1 MIKLPIPE
9 NETARLQALY
19 DYELLDSLPEE
30 QFDRLT
36 KLASYICESPIALIS
51 LVDKDRQWFKSKV
64 GLDVNETQ
72 REISFCQYTI
82 LGQDFFEVEDTLK
95 DFRFNK
101 NPLVMENPKIR
112 FYAAYPLL
120 DPNGFAL
127 GSLCI
132 IDQIPKKLS
141 FYQREALKTLSEDI
155 MLQIVSNKK
164 NEERKK
170 LEKFFL
176 MSLDMICIANSD
188 GYFKKINPSF
198 LQTLGWTEEQLL
210 KKSFIEFV
218 HPDDVEKT
226 ILEIKKL
233 SKGVTT
239 LDFITRFRTID
250 NSFRLLQWVANSDSE
265 TGELFAIAR
274 DITLIKKIKAENEA
288 SASTIEQLNTAL
300 NESAIVSITDSHGKI
315 EFVNEAFCKV
325 LKFTQNELIGKDHQI
340 INSGFHSKNFF
351 DEMWATIIDGKI
363 WKGQMKNLCKD
374 GSFCWLETTI
384 VPFLDINKKP
394 FRYVAIRYDVTE
406 RVQLE
411 EALRKSKDEI
421 EKTVKIKEQFLAN
434 MSHEIRTPLN
444 AIIGFSEI
452 LRSSKLTPKQEEHAL
467 VITKSGENL
476 MCIINDILDFTKI
489 ESGNVILE
497 KVPINIRD
505 ILDNVK
511 KMLQKNAYEKHI
523 DIKILSDN
531 DLPNCVFGDPVR
543 LNQILLNLVGNS
555 IKFTSNGYINISCS
569 VRSKINNDFIIEFVI
584 KDTGIGIPPDKIDL
598 IFERFVQAEDD
609 TTRKFGGTGLGLS
622 IVKNIVK
629 LMEGEIF
636 VESELGNG
644 SQFTFV
650 IPAKECTISHAEE
663 LISDQSIPS
672 KIDIIKLCKL
682 NILLVEDN
690 RMNQLYVSAI
700 MHPIGIECTI
710 ASDGNEAI
718 KILSEKMFDII
729 LMDIQMPLMDGY
741 QVTNIIRNELK
752 INTPIIALTA
762 NATTVDNEKCLK
774 SGMNDYVSKPYKP
787 DDLLNKISEILFGKM
802 NDFPSK
808 SENNLDKSA
817 KNENKLIHI
826 KYILEQ
832 VNGKMNV
839 VKQLID
845 IFNAET
851 LLEVLALEDSIL
863 KSDFKS
869 IESISHSLVSTFSIL
884 GIESAIKILKRIEL
898 NARNEREII
907 IISELFIPLFE
918 ITTRAKTELN
928 ELSNSQ
934 FNPIPLSGIS

>member
-198 LQTLGWTEEQLL
+198 LQSLGWTEEQLL

-476 MCIINDILDFTKI
+476 MCIIN
-489 ESGNVILE
+489 
-497 KVPINIRD
+497 
-505 ILDNVK
+505 VK
-511 KMLQKNAYEKHI
+511 
-523 DIKILSDN
+523 
-531 DLPNCVFGDPVR
+531 
-543 LNQILLNLVGNS
+543 
-555 IKFTSNGYINISCS
+555 
-569 VRSKINNDFIIEFVI
+569 
-584 KDTGIGIPPDKIDL
+584 
-598 IFERFVQAEDD
+598 
-609 TTRKFGGTGLGLS
+609 
-622 IVKNIVK
+622 
-629 LMEGEIF
+629 
-636 VESELGNG
+636 
-644 SQFTFV
+644 
-650 IPAKECTISHAEE
+650 
-663 LISDQSIPS
+663 
-672 KIDIIKLCKL
+672 
-682 NILLVEDN
+682 
-690 RMNQLYVSAI
+690 
-700 MHPIGIECTI
+700 
-710 ASDGNEAI
+710 
-718 KILSEKMFDII
+718 
-729 LMDIQMPLMDGY
+729 
-741 QVTNIIRNELK
+741 
-752 INTPIIALTA
+752 
-762 NATTVDNEKCLK
+762 
-774 SGMNDYVSKPYKP
+774 
-787 DDLLNKISEILFGKM
+787 
-802 NDFPSK
+802 
-808 SENNLDKSA
+808 
-817 KNENKLIHI
+817 
-826 KYILEQ
+826 
-832 VNGKMNV
+832 
-839 VKQLID
+839 
-845 IFNAET
+845 
-851 LLEVLALEDSIL
+851 
-863 KSDFKS
+863 
-869 IESISHSLVSTFSIL
+869 
-884 GIESAIKILKRIEL
+884 
-898 NARNEREII
+898 
-907 IISELFIPLFE
+907 
-918 ITTRAKTELN
+918 
-928 ELSNSQ
+928 
-934 FNPIPLSGIS
+934 